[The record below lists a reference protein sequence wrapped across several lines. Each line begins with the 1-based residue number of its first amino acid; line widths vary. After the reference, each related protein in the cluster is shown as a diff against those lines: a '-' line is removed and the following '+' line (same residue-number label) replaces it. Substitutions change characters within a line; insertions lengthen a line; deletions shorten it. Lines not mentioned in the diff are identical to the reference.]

1 MSEVEQPPGSPA
13 APARPPRTRRGTA
26 SGAPRAFR
34 AADLHRGRRWH
45 ARVHEL
51 LHDDNPSITEVEQEM
66 VVIRVEFARREV
78 ASTATRSPSAV
89 MFRISKCRPSGNASK
104 RPVATA
110 AIDSREYR
118 PEIRVRPMDSQYQSS
133 VYEATMAALSPRRM
147 ASMKSRMKTLLSSI
161 PITCPLCRDRRAR
174 SRRAARP

>member
-1 MSEVEQPPGSPA
+1 MLG
-13 APARPPRTRRGTA
+13 
-26 SGAPRAFR
+26 
-34 AADLHRGRRWH
+34 
-45 ARVHEL
+45 VHEL

-118 PEIRVRPMDSQYQSS
+118 PEIRTSPEGAIVTSS
-133 VYEATMAALSPRRM
+133 TTLPCRAGLSR
-147 ASMKSRMKTLLSSI
+147 S
-161 PITCPLCRDRRAR
+161 AR
-174 SRRAARP
+174 L